1 MDPGHELC
9 DLGAVS
15 FLICGPLPSSVPC
28 RCCTGQAPH
37 LAWLSLPSLSIHAW
51 TASWNI
57 GSSKAR
63 PLSDKSRFPWVVNE
77 NQDARKG
84 ETYEGD
90 DFPGNR
96 VSSRSPEQE
105 VQEEASD
112 QLLTSRRSGVSTLV
126 LFSCCLQIPG
136 REGWTPE
143 QLCEVAKHC
152 LHLHLGI

>member
-1 MDPGHELC
+1 M
-9 DLGAVS
+9 
-15 FLICGPLPSSVPC
+15 PC
-28 RCCTGQAPH
+28 RCYTGKAPH
-37 LAWLSLPSLSIHAW
+37 LAWLSLPFLSIHAW
-51 TASWNI
+51 TASWDT

-63 PLSDKSRFPWVVNE
+63 PLSDKSRFPRVVNE

-112 QLLTSRRSGVSTLV
+112 QLLTSRRSGVS
-126 LFSCCLQIPG
+126 I
-136 REGWTPE
+136 
-143 QLCEVAKHC
+143 
-152 LHLHLGI
+152 

>member
-1 MDPGHELC
+1 MTWEQPPSLPAALSPPLRHA
-9 DLGAVS
+9 GAAH
-15 FLICGPLPSSVPC
+15 
-28 RCCTGQAPH
+28 APH
-37 LAWLSLPSLSIHAW
+37 PAWLSLPFLSIHVW
-51 TASWNI
+51 TASWET

-63 PLSDKSRFPWVVNE
+63 PLSDKPHFPWVVNE
-77 NQDARKG
+77 KQDARKG

-96 VSSRSPEQE
+96 MSSRSPEQE

-112 QLLTSRRSGVSTLV
+112 QLLTSRRSGVSTSV
-126 LFSCCLQIPG
+126 LSSCCLQIPG

-143 QLCEVAKHC
+143 ELREAAKHC

>member
-1 MDPGHELC
+1 MSCVTWEQSPSISAALFPPLCHAGVAQSRLPVWPGCL
-9 DLGAVS
+9 
-15 FLICGPLPSSVPC
+15 FPSC
-28 RCCTGQAPH
+28 
-37 LAWLSLPSLSIHAW
+37 PSMLDGW
-51 TASWNI
+51 DT

-63 PLSDKSRFPWVVNE
+63 PLSDKPCFSWVGNE

-84 ETYEGD
+84 ETYERD

-143 QLCEVAKHC
+143 QFCEVAKHC

>member
-1 MDPGHELC
+1 MVYDRHGKIQTNNLFDSQYLVRALHILFENYHTSCAVVLERQ
-9 DLGAVS
+9 GAG
-15 FLICGPLPSSVPC
+15 FI
-28 RCCTGQAPH
+28 PH
-37 LAWLSLPSLSIHAW
+37 LAWLSLPFLSIHAW
-51 TASWNI
+51 TASWDT

-63 PLSDKSRFPWVVNE
+63 PLSDKSRFPRVVNE

-112 QLLTSRRSGVSTLV
+112 QLLTSRRSGVST
-126 LFSCCLQIPG
+126 
-136 REGWTPE
+136 
-143 QLCEVAKHC
+143 
-152 LHLHLGI
+152 